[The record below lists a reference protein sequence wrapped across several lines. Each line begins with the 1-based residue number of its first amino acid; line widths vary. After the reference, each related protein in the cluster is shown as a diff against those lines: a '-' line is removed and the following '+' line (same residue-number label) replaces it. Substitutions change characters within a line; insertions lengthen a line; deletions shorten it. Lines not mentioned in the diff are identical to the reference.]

1 MKNPLKIIWIVLG
14 FLCLELGM
22 IGMVLLILPTV
33 PFYMATIAMMS
44 SFGPV
49 VALSSLSNNLNQTL
63 ASGERVLS
71 LLEETPLVEEIP
83 GDVEFSGTESMEHE
97 FTGAEAENV
106 TFAYEDEVI
115 LDNYSLKLQPGKI
128 TGIHGASGS
137 GKSTILKLLMRF
149 WDVQDGS

>member
-1 MKNPLKIIWIVLG
+1 
-14 FLCLELGM
+14 
-22 IGMVLLILPTV
+22 
-33 PFYMATIAMMS
+33 MMG

-83 GDVEFSGTESMEHE
+83 GDVETSGAESMEHE

-106 TFAYEDEVI
+106 TLAYGEEVI

-137 GKSTILKLLMRF
+137 G
-149 WDVQDGS
+149 

>member
-1 MKNPLKIIWIVLG
+1 
-14 FLCLELGM
+14 
-22 IGMVLLILPTV
+22 
-33 PFYMATIAMMS
+33 MMG

-83 GDVEFSGTESMEHE
+83 GDVETPGTESVEHE

-106 TFAYEDEVI
+106 TFAYDNEVI
-115 LDNYSLKLQPGKI
+115 LDNYSLKMQ
-128 TGIHGASGS
+128 TREDHRYSWCE
-137 GKSTILKLLMRF
+137 RF
-149 WDVQDGS
+149 WKIYAFKTADAVLGCAGWKRIGRRYRCPKDLSGI